1 MRVKSNSKRGI
12 FAPGDGQPRGSG
24 HVGWLK
30 MQKKSKYIRVQP
42 GHKELPGWHR
52 ESCQHSELRHWC
64 HTPLLIRQM
73 RTYLCTAFPGMQW
86 CSGKVLAERVP
97 PTSTLTITRYRTNT
111 QKSEATHRRYSISNP
126 KNVTCARNFQP
137 QIFSAIHR
145 INHGPGKSAAMKC
158 AALGAPITEGT
169 RVCRQLQ
176 RKQKKHEQDQTR
188 KRLSKYRAK
197 RQTLVKQKFQM

>member
-86 CSGKVLAERVP
+86 CSGKVLVERVP

-111 QKSEATHRRYSISNP
+111 RNQKSLTEDTLYPTPRTLPVPGISSRRS
-126 KNVTCARNFQP
+126 FP
-137 QIFSAIHR
+137 QSTA
-145 INHGPGKSAAMKC
+145 
-158 AALGAPITEGT
+158 
-169 RVCRQLQ
+169 
-176 RKQKKHEQDQTR
+176 
-188 KRLSKYRAK
+188 
-197 RQTLVKQKFQM
+197 